1 MRQTKEITLKR
12 IKEEILKCFNEIG
25 ISVKKI
31 ILFGSR
37 ARGDFSTKSDYDFL
51 IIIDKTLDFKEKMKI
66 ASTIRRKLAQIF
78 IFADI
83 IINSEEEVEI
93 KKERIGCVTRYALR
107 EGIVIYD

>member
-66 ASTIRRKLAQIF
+66 ASTIREKLAQIF
-78 IFADI
+78 VFADI